1 MKFKLDLKKNK
12 VVLAVAAIVVVVGGL
27 ALSTS
32 SRSSDAPEKIDQPAA
47 QACTDFTDGF
57 RTARTKTA
65 RLALADKVNK
75 SSAGSDNNQ
84 IADRALAVGRS
95 ADAGDKQWKQD
106 ADALTKACK
115 DAGWTPGQGATAG

>member
-12 VVLAVAAIVVVVGGL
+12 VALAVAAIVVVVGGY

-32 SRSSDAPEKIDQPAA
+32 SSSDAPEKIDQPAA
-47 QACTDFTDGF
+47 RACADFTDGYQ
-57 RTARTKTA
+57 RARTKTA

-75 SSAGSDNNQ
+75 SSAVSENNQ

-95 ADAGDKQWKQD
+95 ADDGNAQWKQD
-106 ADALTKACK
+106 GDALAKACK
-115 DAGWTPGQGATAG
+115 DAGWTPGQGATDG